1 VPGRDTELGPAQIEA
16 SHREQ
21 RVPRREVWV
30 RRGLMTL
37 LGAFCVL
44 GLANVFGQRATVD
57 SAGTD
62 AAAVEVS
69 APQRMRSG
77 LISTAHITVR
87 AHRHIAAPRLVLSG
101 DWLHQVTI
109 NTVAPAANAERGTP
123 DGGVAL
129 AYSPL
134 RAEESLVVNVE
145 FQVNPTA
152 IGRRHWD
159 VALNDG
165 DRPLVH
171 VDRPG
176 LVFP

>member
-1 VPGRDTELGPAQIEA
+1 MPDDATATDPAQIEA

-21 RVPRREVWV
+21 RIPRREVWV
-30 RRGLMTL
+30 RRAFVTL
-37 LGAFCVL
+37 LGAFCAL
-44 GLANVFGQRATVD
+44 GLANVFGQRAVVD
-57 SAGTD
+57 SVSTD

-77 LISTAHITVR
+77 LIGEAHITVR
-87 AHRHIAAPRLVLSG
+87 AHRPIAAPRLVLAG

-109 NTVAPAANAERGTP
+109 NTVAPAPNAERGTP
-123 DGGVAL
+123 DGGVAY
-129 AYSPL
+129 AYPPL
-134 RAEESLVVNVE
+134 RAGESLIVNIE

-152 IGRRHWD
+152 VGRRHWD
-159 VALNDG
+159 VALKDG
-165 DRPLVH
+165 ERPLVS